1 MELTGGHAVPAV
13 VASANG
19 VVHFDVR
26 VDPEAVLGSVPIG
39 LAAGAREAV
48 VGISHRR
55 HFNNCGLLLHRR
67 FLNLMVKSLPQFNID
82 LAQADGARMAR
93 LPESRLGQI
102 SDELCV
108 RNLAATGEPE
118 NVNVAADL
126 GVFICVGDGYGTGN
140 RRMLLGGL
148 ASLVAAA
155 NNIS

>member
-1 MELTGGHAVPAV
+1 
-13 VASANG
+13 
-19 VVHFDVR
+19 
-26 VDPEAVLGSVPIG
+26 
-39 LAAGAREAV
+39 
-48 VGISHRR
+48 
-55 HFNNCGLLLHRR
+55 
-67 FLNLMVKSLPQFNID
+67 
-82 LAQADGARMAR
+82 MAR
-93 LPESRLGQI
+93 LPQSRLGQI

-126 GVFICVGDGYGTGN
+126 AFIIGNGDGYGTGD

>member
-1 MELTGGHAVPAV
+1 MPGNRLGVEVGFAAGAVDLYGDILVVNIDVKNGELGGNCTNLGGNGALVELTGGHAVPAV

-48 VGISHRR
+48 VGINHRR

-67 FLNLMVKSLPQFNID
+67 FLNLIVKSLPQFNID

-102 SDELCV
+102 SVELCV
-108 RNLAATGEPE
+108 
-118 NVNVAADL
+118 
-126 GVFICVGDGYGTGN
+126 
-140 RRMLLGGL
+140 
-148 ASLVAAA
+148 
-155 NNIS
+155 